1 MFNILPPLLILI
13 GLSGL
18 IILLE
23 TTKEKEKIPE
33 IVSFDNSEIVKKTSS
48 FKEKFIDF
56 NRQLFKSFL
65 ALSEKILIRLRIIL
79 LRFDRALFHSLH
91 FLRKHKNGYQEEVK
105 IFEIENIKD
114 ETKEEDKVFKIKS
127 DKNKKIISEINKL
140 EKKLLKNGED
150 IDILL
155 NLARL
160 SLFLEDNAS
169 ARYYLIKAF
178 KIDNTNK
185 IVQDLMIS
193 VFEKDKEKTETK
205 TEAGAE

>member
-1 MFNILPPLLILI
+1 
-13 GLSGL
+13 
-18 IILLE
+18 
-23 TTKEKEKIPE
+23 
-33 IVSFDNSEIVKKTSS
+33 
-48 FKEKFIDF
+48 
-56 NRQLFKSFL
+56 
-65 ALSEKILIRLRIIL
+65 
-79 LRFDRALFHSLH
+79 LH

-114 ETKEEDKVFKIKS
+114 ETKEEDKIFKIKS